1 MTFLLD
7 HCTWKETENIL
18 KDEGFSC
25 TTLRELGKNEAA
37 NGEVIALA
45 NSRKA
50 ILVTRDRDFANLTLY
65 PMGNHQGI
73 IFLQITPQSIEKVH
87 KVLLET
93 LRTIPAE
100 HIKGNLLVIPSTTSG
115 LHKAK

>member
-65 PMGNHQGI
+65 PLGNHQGV

-87 KVLLET
+87 GAPRAKARGT
-93 LRTIPAE
+93 WFPPTRKIWRNSLR
-100 HIKGNLLVIPSTTSG
+100 
-115 LHKAK
+115 